1 MRRLPRAGI
10 CSVRNRYLARPHNL
24 SNLAGALAVA
34 RLLGIDPDAA
44 LRAAEDFP
52 PLPHRQQEIG
62 EVDGVLYVDDS
73 ISTTPEAAIAALDVY
88 RDRAVTVILGGHDRG
103 VDYGALVERL
113 RTEPRP
119 GVVLIDASGRRI
131 HGLLGA
137 GPRVWFAESM
147 REAVAQAREMT
158 PRGGV
163 IILSPA
169 APSYG
174 RYRSFIERG
183 EDFALC
189 AKLETGGRS

>member
-1 MRRLPRAGI
+1 M
-10 CSVRNRYLARPHNL
+10 C
-24 SNLAGALAVA
+24 
-34 RLLGIDPDAA
+34 
-44 LRAAEDFP
+44 
-52 PLPHRQQEIG
+52 IG
-62 EVDGVLYVDDS
+62 
-73 ISTTPEAAIAALDVY
+73 
-88 RDRAVTVILGGHDRG
+88 DRAVTVIIGGHDRG
-103 VDYGALVERL
+103 IDYGELVERL
-113 RTEPRP
+113 QAEPRP

-137 GPRVWFAESM
+137 GPRVRFAESM
-147 REAVAQAREMT
+147 CEAVAQAREMT

-189 AKLETGGRS
+189 AGLREACTTRAIG